1 MNSNEFN
8 SKEHTVKRVFN
19 EVFDKYDLMNDIMS
33 FGIHRVWKKKFINI
47 LNPQKKTKLIDV
59 ATGTGDIAKLYLDKI
74 HSKGNAYC
82 VDENKEM
89 LKLNKQKNDNNSN
102 IKWFC
107 NNAENLPF
115 EDNFFDYYTISFG
128 IRNVKN
134 INSTL
139 KEAYRVLKPGGRFI
153 CLEFSKV
160 ENSSL
165 KKFYNFYSNIIPKI
179 GKIVVGKSYPYEY
192 LTKSIK
198 DFYNQEELKD
208 KISEYNFKKITFR
221 NLSFGIVAI
230 HSAWKV

>member
-102 IKWFC
+102 IK
-107 NNAENLPF
+107 ENF
-115 EDNFFDYYTISFG
+115 
-128 IRNVKN
+128 
-134 INSTL
+134 NS
-139 KEAYRVLKPGGRFI
+139 V
-153 CLEFSKV
+153 
-160 ENSSL
+160 
-165 KKFYNFYSNIIPKI
+165 NIIFI
-179 GKIVVGKSYPYEY
+179 IKIVLGICRKYPKNSNNYN
-192 LTKSIK
+192 IK
-198 DFYNQEELKD
+198 LFHFL
-208 KISEYNFKKITFR
+208 ISAYKLRNKIT
-221 NLSFGIVAI
+221 V
-230 HSAWKV
+230 